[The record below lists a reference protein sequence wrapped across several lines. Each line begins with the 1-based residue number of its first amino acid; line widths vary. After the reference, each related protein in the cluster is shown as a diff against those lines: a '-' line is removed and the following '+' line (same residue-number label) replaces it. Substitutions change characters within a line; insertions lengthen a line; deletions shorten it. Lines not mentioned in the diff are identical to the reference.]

1 MNKNICRPARTAV
14 ALALVGVLAACASGP
29 VNNAQLSEAR
39 RAYETAAADTHVVRS
54 APIELRHAQ
63 QALQKADA
71 AARDGDDVSEVEHYA
86 YLSRQRTEVAI
97 QAGRIA
103 QSDEAIAQAQ
113 ATRDRILITARTREA
128 EAERDAAERARA
140 AAEQSRSLAEQSR
153 SLAEQR
159 LAAAQAAQQQA
170 SAANSRAS
178 TLAAQLA
185 ELQAKQTDRGMVLT
199 LGDVLFDTART
210 TLKPGALRTVDQ
222 LARFLE
228 TNPEQKILIEG
239 HTDNVGNDAYNRELS
254 LRRAEAVQRALTDR
268 RISADRM
275 EVNGLG
281 EGYPVASNNSAEGRQ
296 RNRRIEVIFSDES
309 GMIKPRNN

>member
-39 RAYETAAADTHVVRS
+39 RAYETAAADAHVVRS

-128 EAERDAAERARA
+128 EAEHDAAERARA
-140 AAEQSRSLAEQSR
+140 AAEQSR

-239 HTDNVGNDAYNRELS
+239 HTDSVGDDAYNRELS

>member
-140 AAEQSRSLAEQSR
+140 AAEQSRSLAEQ
-153 SLAEQR
+153 R

-239 HTDNVGNDAYNRELS
+239 HTDSVGDDAYNRELS

>member
-1 MNKNICRPARTAV
+1 MNKNIFRPARTAA

-29 VNNAQLSEAR
+29 VSNAQLSEAR
-39 RAYETAAADTHVVRS
+39 RAYETAAADAHVVRS
-54 APIELRHAQ
+54 APIELRAAQ

-71 AARDGDDVSEVEHYA
+71 AARDGEDMAKIDHYA
-86 YLSRQRTEVAI
+86 YLARQRTEVAL

-140 AAEQSRSLAEQSR
+140 AAEQSR

-199 LGDVLFDTART
+199 LGDVLFDTDRA
-210 TLKPGALRTVDQ
+210 TLKPGALRTVEQ

-239 HTDNVGNDAYNRELS
+239 HTDSVGSDAYNRDLS
-254 LRRAEAVQRALTDR
+254 LRRAEAVQRALAER
-268 RISADRM
+268 GIAPSRVQVS
-275 EVNGLG
+275 GLG
-281 EGYPVASNNSAEGRQ
+281 KAYPVASNASAEGRQ
-296 RNRRIEVIFSDES
+296 RNRRVEVIFSDES
-309 GMIKPRNN
+309 GMIKPRSN

>member
-39 RAYETAAADTHVVRS
+39 RAYETAAADAHVVRS

-140 AAEQSRSLAEQSR
+140 AAEQSRSLAEQ
-153 SLAEQR
+153 R

-239 HTDNVGNDAYNRELS
+239 HTDSVGDDAYNRELS

>member
-39 RAYETAAADTHVVRS
+39 RAYETAAADAHVVRS

-140 AAEQSRSLAEQSR
+140 AAEQSRSLAEQ
-153 SLAEQR
+153 R

-239 HTDNVGNDAYNRELS
+239 HTDSVGDDAYNRELS

-268 RISADRM
+268 RISADRV
-275 EVNGLG
+275 EINGLG

>member
-39 RAYETAAADTHVVRS
+39 RAYETAAADAHVVRS

-103 QSDEAIAQAQ
+103 QSIAQAQ
-113 ATRDRILITARTREA
+113 ASRVRILITARTREA
-128 EAERDAAERARA
+128 EAEHDAAERARA
-140 AAEQSRSLAEQSR
+140 AAEQSR

-239 HTDNVGNDAYNRELS
+239 HTDSVGDDAYNRELS